1 MPVNIRRKEKLESTK
16 HTYNWLHLYIR
27 LFRLFPPSVVILCR
41 QYGDLATKPITSVVS
56 ILIRWLNKHSING
69 LKSNMFK
76 ITLQNIP

>member
-1 MPVNIRRKEKLESTK
+1 MPANIRRKVKLESSNRT
-16 HTYNWLHLYIR
+16 HNWFHLYIR

-69 LKSNMFK
+69 LKD
-76 ITLQNIP
+76 QHV